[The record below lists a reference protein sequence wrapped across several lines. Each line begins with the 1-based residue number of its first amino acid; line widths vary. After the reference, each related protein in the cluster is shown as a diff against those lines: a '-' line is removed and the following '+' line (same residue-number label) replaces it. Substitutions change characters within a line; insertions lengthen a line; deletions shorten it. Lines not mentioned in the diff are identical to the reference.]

1 MKATK
6 KANDEAHTSHDI
18 SLECPYQSVRVRPA
32 AYQQEKKDMR
42 QKKRQVHG
50 MAWMMVGGEWIEDV
64 EALSREIDLLKA
76 L

>member
-18 SLECPYQSVRVRPA
+18 SLECPYQSVRGRPA

-50 MAWMMVGGEWIEDV
+50 MVGGEWIEDF

>member
-18 SLECPYQSVRVRPA
+18 SLECPYQSVIVRPA
-32 AYQQEKKDMR
+32 AYQQEKKDTR

-50 MAWMMVGGEWIEDV
+50 MVGGEWIEDV